1 MDSMYTACEGES
13 SVRQRLLCAAVELFA
28 RKGYAATTVR
38 EITEAAGVTKPVLY
52 YHFGSKEGVYLALLG
67 DALRTFEALLEAGL
81 AEVGSVRDRIVKVL
95 GDALDLMLANL
106 DIVRLVHS
114 VLFGHP
120 QGAPSFDFEA
130 FHHRFIGTLRS
141 LLDGGIARG
150 ELREGDAEDMAYAI
164 FGAFDVCQGM
174 ILLHPEVGFDRQRL
188 ERVLDVVFNGL
199 LAEHAKESSS

>member
-1 MDSMYTACEGES
+1 MSATENTCGPGGG
-13 SVRQRLLCAAVELFA
+13 VRDRLLCAAVELFA

-38 EITEAAGVTKPVLY
+38 EITDAAGVTKPVLY

-81 AEVGSVRDRIVKVL
+81 AEAGSVRDRIVRVL

-120 QGAPSFDFEA
+120 QGAPFFDFEA
-130 FHHRFIGTLRS
+130 FHHRFIGAVRS
-141 LLDGGIARG
+141 LLESGIASG
-150 ELREGDAEDMAYAI
+150 ELRAGDAEDMAYAI

-174 ILLHPEVGFDRQRL
+174 ILLHPGSGFDRRRL
-188 ERVLDVVFNGL
+188 ERVLDVVFDGL
-199 LAEHAKESSS
+199 QAVGARESAR